1 MTLWTASV
9 VGALLIVFSALAHG
23 DPEPPKAVAAPDS
36 LALEPPPE
44 APEGSDFEIE
54 RADSLA
60 DASLEIGF
68 GASGRSGERPRAS
81 RRVRF
86 RGDGVSAQVRE
97 GAGDPLAG
105 AALDAR
111 AAGGM
116 WRAGRLAPRWGRG
129 LVLGSAG
136 SPWSRAALDRGDG
149 APYRGRA
156 GDGLWYRRAGPIDLE
171 ALAGRFARR
180 DLACLRV
187 GTAGAG
193 VGLLGARGGDLEWS
207 VALERPGGDGEIAIE
222 RSGLW
227 RAEAATRRTVG
238 RASLSAQARGGSEGF
253 RSLAEPER
261 SGPARAV
268 AVGSDA
274 RAGIADLRALGAL
287 WQFRPGLAGERGALE
302 VSLHFAQHDALALGV
317 EEQRGVRRIPS
328 SARST
333 VASAARRGAWAE
345 WQGGPPGLRLALRH
359 EAWGQDRLARHAV
372 RVVSAARVEAQGPFG
387 TALEVAHTVFHARRG
402 ESLYLAEAGA
412 DRLILRA
419 LAGSGERT
427 RLELKAPVGGGR
439 LRAALELATA
449 EGKSPRPRWMLDWSR
464 RARATARSP

>member
-1 MTLWTASV
+1 MKLWTASV

-222 RSGLW
+222 RSGARSGELRSPPRPAAGAKASARLQSPSAVGRPAPW
-227 RAEAATRRTVG
+227 RWAQMLG
-238 RASLSAQARGGSEGF
+238 RASRTCARSGRCGSFARGS
-253 RSLAEPER
+253 R
-261 SGPARAV
+261 
-268 AVGSDA
+268 
-274 RAGIADLRALGAL
+274 
-287 WQFRPGLAGERGALE
+287 
-302 VSLHFAQHDALALGV
+302 
-317 EEQRGVRRIPS
+317 
-328 SARST
+328 
-333 VASAARRGAWAE
+333 ASAAR
-345 WQGGPPGLRLALRH
+345 
-359 EAWGQDRLARHAV
+359 
-372 RVVSAARVEAQGPFG
+372 
-387 TALEVAHTVFHARRG
+387 
-402 ESLYLAEAGA
+402 
-412 DRLILRA
+412 
-419 LAGSGERT
+419 
-427 RLELKAPVGGGR
+427 LK
-439 LRAALELATA
+439 
-449 EGKSPRPRWMLDWSR
+449 
-464 RARATARSP
+464 